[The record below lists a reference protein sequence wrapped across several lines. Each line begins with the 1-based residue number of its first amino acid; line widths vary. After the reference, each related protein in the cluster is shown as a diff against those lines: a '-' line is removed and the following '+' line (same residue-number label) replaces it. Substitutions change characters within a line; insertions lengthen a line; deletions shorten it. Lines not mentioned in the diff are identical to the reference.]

1 MKDNLVVRIGQCDNK
16 QDIVLEF
23 YLSQSTKLKMLGIHK
38 VQVVLGSSFFGSLLL
53 ISSDPPLQHD
63 KTVLDFTCL

>member
-1 MKDNLVVRIGQCDNK
+1 MRIGQCDNK

-53 ISSDPPLQHD
+53 ISSDPPLQYLTLHA
-63 KTVLDFTCL
+63 